1 LQGRVYLSPSL
12 ATSASDLLNQLED
25 PGSTRDRLTDRQV
38 EVLQLLAEGRSMKE
52 AAALLDL
59 TTRTVAFH
67 KYRIMDSLSLHNDAE
82 IVQYAMREHVLFS

>member
-1 LQGRVYLSPSL
+1 
-12 ATSASDLLNQLED
+12 
-25 PGSTRDRLTDRQV
+25 
-38 EVLQLLAEGRSMKE
+38 MKE